1 MSPKINSKYADV
13 MKIYRH
19 NFYIYSALHQ
29 EFLKARHIR
38 DGGKT
43 YQKNGKVNSANSY
56 RRIVTLTEHS
66 VFLPIFMIE
75 TPHFQSIFTLFQSI
89 FTLFQSIFTLFSS
102 LIHGMVKLFFLW
114 EKTCHLSVFL
124 IRALPAL

>member
-75 TPHFQSIFTLFQSI
+75 TPHFQSIFTP
-89 FTLFQSIFTLFSS
+89 FSS